1 MRKLV
6 FWMPLLFVGSMMYW
20 TVAVGLGGLSLGAL
34 LPAMDMADRDIYQPI
49 RVTFG
54 RAGMTATGATA
65 DRTADGLSAT
75 SDSVEPGVD
84 DGDLAMEGASSEAI
98 QVEPETDQ
106 GGSGG
111 PVVAVP
117 AEPPT
122 SGPTSGPGDTAF

>member
-34 LPAMDMADRDIYQPI
+34 LPAVDMAERDIYQPI

-54 RAGMTATGATA
+54 RA
-65 DRTADGLSAT
+65 DDLSTT

-84 DGDLAMEGASSEAI
+84 DGDPSVEGANSEAI
-98 QVEPETDQ
+98 QVEPEPDQ

-111 PVVAVP
+111 PVVAIP
-117 AEPPT
+117 AAPPT
-122 SGPTSGPGDTAF
+122 SGPAGGPGETAF

>member
-34 LPAMDMADRDIYQPI
+34 LPAVDLAERDIYQPI

-54 RAGMTATGATA
+54 RGE
-65 DRTADGLSAT
+65 DLSAT
-75 SDSVEPGVD
+75 ADSVEPGNEANEAND
-84 DGDLAMEGASSEAI
+84 ADGDPPVEGATSEAI
-98 QVEPETDQ
+98 QVEPETDL

-111 PVVAVP
+111 PVVAIP
-117 AEPPT
+117 AAPPS
-122 SGPTSGPGDTAF
+122 SGPASGPGNTAF

>member
-34 LPAMDMADRDIYQPI
+34 LPAVDLAERDIYQPI

-54 RAGMTATGATA
+54 RAGMAGGMA
-65 DRTADGLSAT
+65 DDLSAT
-75 SDSVEPGVD
+75 SDAVEPGVD
-84 DGDLAMEGASSEAI
+84 DGDPSVEGTSEAI

-111 PVVAVP
+111 PVVAIP
-117 AEPPT
+117 AAPPS
-122 SGPTSGPGDTAF
+122 SGPAGGPGDTAF

>member
-34 LPAMDMADRDIYQPI
+34 LPAVDLAERDIYQPI

-54 RAGMTATGATA
+54 RAAIVDGMP
-65 DRTADGLSAT
+65 DDLSAT
-75 SDSVEPGVD
+75 SDAVEPGVD
-84 DGDLAMEGASSEAI
+84 DGDPSVEGATSEAI

-111 PVVAVP
+111 PVVAIP
-117 AEPPT
+117 AAPPS
-122 SGPTSGPGDTAF
+122 SGPAGGPGDTAF